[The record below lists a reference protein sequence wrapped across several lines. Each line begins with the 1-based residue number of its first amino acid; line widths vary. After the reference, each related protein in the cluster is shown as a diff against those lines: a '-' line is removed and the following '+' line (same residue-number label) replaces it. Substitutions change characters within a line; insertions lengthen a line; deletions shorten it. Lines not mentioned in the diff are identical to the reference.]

1 LYASPSSPQSGIQKK
16 AQQLVS
22 YWVVALLAHTQQLFK
37 MHCGRSPFCAW
48 LFCCLLD
55 FLGGKS
61 TDCCCGERNNDDTPT
76 VIDRRRYTR
85 PLSLSCRSGAADR
98 YWPDMLCPI
107 RFKLDSLGCADR
119 RKRDSMGIKSSRWA
133 NLPAADRPAERAKA
147 TPKVEMC
154 QKTTN

>member
-1 LYASPSSPQSGIQKK
+1 MHLPLLPRAEYKK
-16 AQQLVS
+16 GTA
-22 YWVVALLAHTQQLFK
+22 ARLLLGGRTISTHTQQLFK
-37 MHCGRSPFCAW
+37 MHCGRSPFAAW

-76 VIDRRRYTR
+76 VIDRRRYTHTR
-85 PLSLSCRSGAADR
+85 PPSQSGAADR
-98 YWPDMLCPI
+98 YWPNMLCPI
-107 RFKLDSLGCADR
+107 RFKLDSLGCAGR